1 MNEMEQA
8 FDRIIGPIEK
18 QMIRSIWRI
27 VRNEQDAEDA
37 MQNALAILWK
47 RWGRV
52 CRHPNPQAV
61 ILKICT
67 DTACDVARQRR
78 RHQTRLKALSQEPEG
93 KLPTPARASQ
103 NSELYDELIAA
114 VLKLPQHQATATLM
128 RLVQQQS
135 YGDIAAALGCTEVT
149 ARKHVARGRERLRSA
164 LMRLNPNANGS
175 VSL

>member
-1 MNEMEQA
+1 
-8 FDRIIGPIEK
+8 
-18 QMIRSIWRI
+18 MIRSIWRI

-47 RWGRV
+47 RWERV
-52 CRHPNPQAV
+52 CQHPNPQAM

-67 DTACDVARQRR
+67 DAACDVARQRR
-78 RHQTRLKALSQEPEG
+78 RRQHKFKALPEEPED
-93 KLPTPARASQ
+93 KSPTPLRASQ
-103 NSELYDELIAA
+103 NSELYHELITA
-114 VLKLPQHQATATLM
+114 VLKLPQQQATATLM

-164 LMRLNPNANGS
+164 LIRLNPNANGS
-175 VSL
+175 VPL